1 MKHRARH
8 FFACYAHRKVMVA
21 ASLVIVLSDYVTPR
35 AIAQGSALP
44 EEDIRGPRT
53 PVIIPSPTGLARVQ
67 QLLTSKKVLIATPVA
82 AATGVLIWFL
92 MLRRG
97 NHMMPFNSLE
107 QAREALRRIDA
118 DRTTLPADDLA
129 ERTAGVVR
137 HFISANFGIAAPQR
151 TTEEFFTWLAHTKD
165 SPLQVHTDV
174 LQAFLKS
181 CDMAKFAGAEFDGVE
196 RFALL
201 ETANRF
207 VQTAAYI
214 APSGAASAPFP
225 SPVPPSVPPAVPSPT
240 P

>member
-8 FFACYAHRKVMVA
+8 SAFLQVVA
-21 ASLVIVLSDYVTPR
+21 RLPVILALFLSPP
-35 AIAQGSALP
+35 AGLAQDPNAPSQP
-44 EEDIRGPRT
+44 PVEEDIRGPREAIAI
-53 PVIIPSPTGLARVQ
+53 PVPAKTRWDLWLG
-67 QLLTSKKVLIATPVA
+67 A
-82 AATGVLIWFL
+82 AAALAVMAGLFWQQKNRRAAVL
-92 MLRRG
+92 RQS
-97 NHMMPFNSLE
+97 PLE

-118 DRTTLPADDLA
+118 DRTTLPAGDLA

-137 HFISANFGIAAPQR
+137 HFIAANFGIAAPQR

-214 APSGAASAPFP
+214 APSGAASAPVP